1 MARYLCAV
9 LLGVDEVEQMAFL
22 ARMGAVWVSVI
33 DTGQGVLECRLW
45 LPRGVDRTT
54 VSALLNEIE
63 FFFEQFEDVAIVISH
78 LSNLQFS
85 LAQPRQLPPRLLI
98 QSISVSSHSECKA
111 HAESHS
117 HQTCSKV
124 RVQLN
129 RLGKL
134 TQTLAQKCTGLEYL
148 YLTRI

>member
-63 FFFEQFEDVAIVISH
+63 FFFEQFENVAIVISH

-85 LAQPRQLPPRLLI
+85 LAQLGQPATTVALAI
-98 QSISVSSHSECKA
+98 AVSSSLPTSNACAGHIT
-111 HAESHS
+111 H
-117 HQTCSKV
+117 
-124 RVQLN
+124 
-129 RLGKL
+129 
-134 TQTLAQKCTGLEYL
+134 
-148 YLTRI
+148 

>member
-1 MARYLCAV
+1 MARYLCAL
-9 LLGVDEVEQMAFL
+9 LLGIDEIEQMAFM

-63 FFFEQFEDVAIVISH
+63 FFFEEFENVAIVISH

-85 LAQPRQLPPRLLI
+85 LAQLKQLPPRLLI
-98 QSISVSSHSECKA
+98 QSISVSRPFGVQSPCRVAFPPSLQQSARPAK
-111 HAESHS
+111 
-117 HQTCSKV
+117 QTWENF
-124 RVQLN
+124 L
-129 RLGKL
+129 RLLRKS
-134 TQTLAQKCTGLEYL
+134 AQD
-148 YLTRI
+148 